1 MDAAA
6 RAYVTE
12 LGRRLASA
20 RAVYV
25 IGSAA
30 LGAYDPA
37 SSDLDALVVVDAPL
51 SAAERDAIVA
61 RCSHDALPCPA
72 RKLELVV
79 YTAEQAAAPSRGQRW
94 ELNLNTGR
102 DEPLHAGADPS
113 AEPWHWF
120 VLDLAQAREHAIA
133 LHGPPARE
141 LIGEVPRDL
150 VKGAMGE
157 ALAWFAR
164 EEPGEQ
170 LVLAAARAWRY
181 AEEGVFTPKRAA
193 LGWAIQRLAAA

>member
-6 RAYVTE
+6 RDYVEE
-12 LGRRLASA
+12 LDRRLSSA

-25 IGSAA
+25 VGSAA

-37 SSDLDALVVVDAPL
+37 TSDLDVLAVVDAPL
-51 SAAERDAIVA
+51 SARERDEIVA
-61 RCSHDALPCPA
+61 RCSHAALPCPA

-79 YTAEQAAAPSRGQRW
+79 YTAEQVAAPARGQRW

-102 DEPLHAGADPS
+102 DEPLHAGADPA

-120 VLDLAQAREHAIA
+120 VLDLAQARDHAIV
-133 LHGPPARE
+133 LHGPPAHQVIGSAPRE
-141 LIGEVPRDL
+141 LVLE
-150 VKGAMGE
+150 AMGE
-157 ALAWFAR
+157 LLAWYAVH
-164 EEPGEQ
+164 EPGEQ

-181 AEEGVFTPKRAA
+181 ASEGVFSPKREA
-193 LGWAIQRLAAA
+193 LAWACRSR